1 MVDHHQ
7 PMSNDILD
15 CCVQGQGHNNGY
27 KFQLMIFL
35 PINFWMAEPLQ
46 PNLVCCYLQCQ
57 CHMAIKN
64 NCLRPAC
71 RYSSSVVS
79 DSTGNNSNFT
89 LHSILTDSTSVTTYT
104 SLHSHWLNKRYNKH
118 TLRSILTDSTS
129 VTTNI
134 HFAPFSLT
142 QQVLQQT
149 YTSFQLTQQV
159 LQQTHT
165 SLHSDWLNKCC
176 NKHFKPLSLTQQVL
190 KQTHSILTDSTS
202 VTTNTSKHTDSTIVT
217 TNTLDPI
224 VTD

>member
-104 SLHSHWLNKRYNKH
+104 SLHSHWLNKCYNKH
-118 TLRSILTDSTS
+118 TL
-129 VTTNI
+129 
-134 HFAPFSLT
+134 
-142 QQVLQQT
+142 
-149 YTSFQLTQQV
+149 
-159 LQQTHT
+159 
-165 SLHSDWLNKCC
+165 HSNWLNKCY
-176 NKHFKPLSLTQQVL
+176 NKLTL
-190 KQTHSILTDSTS
+190 HSILTDSTS
-202 VTTNTSKHTDSTIVT
+202 VATNTSNHFHWLNKC
-217 TNTLDPI
+217 
-224 VTD
+224 